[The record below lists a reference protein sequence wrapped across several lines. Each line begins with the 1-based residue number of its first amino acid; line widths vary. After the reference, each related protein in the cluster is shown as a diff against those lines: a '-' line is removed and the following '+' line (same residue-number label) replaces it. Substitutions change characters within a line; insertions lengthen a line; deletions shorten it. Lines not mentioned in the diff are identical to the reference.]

1 MQSQILFNTYL
12 KGEHWKNRTA
22 IYAEKFSEFLRKKEF
37 NKLVLD
43 IGCGNGRDVN
53 AFQKQGFTV
62 IGIDYSTRKISLAK
76 ENFPQCNFEVQNAE
90 NLDFPNESVGACFMI
105 NAIHYTNQKKVL
117 NEIFRVLKVNGYA
130 FIYFN
135 IEIKDENDIDYHQ
148 DEKEILDLI
157 SNFKIIEKNVF
168 TRTDAIPK
176 IHTHKIMELILQKNH
191 Q

>member
-1 MQSQILFNTYL
+1 
-12 KGEHWKNRTA
+12 
-22 IYAEKFSEFLRKKEF
+22 
-37 NKLVLD
+37 
-43 IGCGNGRDVN
+43 
-53 AFQKQGFTV
+53 
-62 IGIDYSTRKISLAK
+62 
-76 ENFPQCNFEVQNAE
+76 
-90 NLDFPNESVGACFMI
+90 MI
-105 NAIHYTNQKKVL
+105 NVIHYTNQKKVL